1 MLIKTKKEA
10 MAYKQEKNPL
20 RRDGASAV
28 GAVVGISAL
37 LAKLA
42 TAGKAAAVAAKG
54 AKLTAASA
62 KAAKAAKLT
71 TKAAQVGTKASKA
84 TKLTTKAGKLT
95 AKAAKKTQQAAKLGD
110 KAQKLGNFASKVNMP
125 KLQTVPKTN
134 FPQTSDKAVKVKDAI
149 SKSKDLAK
157 KINSKVDNLATKA
170 SDFSKEVGLDRSPEE
185 VKDIAKEK
193 LLNTSSQ
200 LANRVEQT
208 SPALMN
214 EEEEKRQFDISKSS
228 YSNPATISMGPSKSL
243 KNINTIQDVGK
254 KSAQQFGAEMRF
266 NSLSQYGT
274 SQEDDK
280 KYDFRDLNRFKLP
293 VYNNQTK
300 KQEEEKSKPAGKN
313 EDSLKESN
321 LRPANLLKDFDA
333 YASVGGIVFNV
344 GDVARLGYAGVQKF
358 IENKPKREKRR
369 LDRKLKKGDKVE
381 NATFNFTKDKLKANV
396 SKGAPTGE
404 NIVSKV
410 AKIDRKDYLTKGIKP
425 SYKK

>member
-243 KNINTIQDVGK
+243 KNISTTQDVGK
-254 KSAQQFGAEMRF
+254 KSLQQFGAEMRF
-266 NSLSQYGT
+266 NSLAQYGT
-274 SQEDDK
+274 SQEDTSDGFYPEQDK
-280 KYDFRDLNRFKLP
+280 KQK
-293 VYNNQTK
+293 
-300 KQEEEKSKPAGKN
+300 EEKSKPAGKN

>member
-28 GAVVGISAL
+28 GAIVGIGAL

-54 AKLTAASA
+54 AKLGAAGV

-193 LLNTSSQ
+193 LLNASSQ

-208 SPALMN
+208 SPVPIN
-214 EEEEKRQFDISKSS
+214 EEEERQFDISKSS
-228 YSNPATISMGPSKSL
+228 YSNPATISMGPSKYL
-243 KNINTIQDVGK
+243 KTINTTQDVGK
-254 KSAQQFGAEMRF
+254 KSAKQFGAEMRF

-274 SQEDDK
+274 SQEDVSDG
-280 KYDFRDLNRFKLP
+280 FT
-293 VYNNQTK
+293 YNDQAK
-300 KQEEEKSKPAGKN
+300 KQKEEESKPAGKN

-321 LRPANLLKDFDA
+321 LRPANFLRDFDA
-333 YASVGGIVFNV
+333 YANVGGIVFNV

-369 LDRKLKKGDKVE
+369 GERDIKKQIKKQPPLSIISK
-381 NATFNFTKDKLKANV
+381 TKDINKE
-396 SKGAPTGE
+396 KGPIIT
-404 NIVSKV
+404 
-410 AKIDRKDYLTKGIKP
+410 
-425 SYKK
+425 